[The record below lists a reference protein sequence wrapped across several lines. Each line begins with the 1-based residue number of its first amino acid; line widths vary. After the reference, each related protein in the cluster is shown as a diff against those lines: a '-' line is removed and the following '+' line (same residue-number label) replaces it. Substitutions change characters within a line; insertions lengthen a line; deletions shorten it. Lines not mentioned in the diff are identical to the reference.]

1 MDELEVYFEN
11 ETRAVEWRNLRLALT
26 DRLKALKAALSE
38 ATRPE
43 ERATLERQITAVD
56 KQIDV
61 LRIEEAAQQFVEDSV
76 RVTVNAHVLRE
87 MGDADEDYS

>member
-26 DRLKALKAALSE
+26 ERLKALRTALADASQ
-38 ATRPE
+38 PE
-43 ERATLERQITAVD
+43 ERSSLERQIAAVD

-76 RVTVNAHVLRE
+76 RVTVNAHQLRE
-87 MGDADEDYS
+87 LGDEDYS